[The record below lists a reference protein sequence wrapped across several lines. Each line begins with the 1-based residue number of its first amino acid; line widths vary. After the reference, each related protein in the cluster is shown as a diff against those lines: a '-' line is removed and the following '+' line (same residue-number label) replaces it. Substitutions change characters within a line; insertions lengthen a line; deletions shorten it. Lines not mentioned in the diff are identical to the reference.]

1 MKNPNERGNEGYY
14 MTSDGKL
21 RDKLIL
27 GLSRTSG
34 AAWFTFLFSGYL
46 KLWQLQSPKPRLS
59 DKYDV
64 IFIDEA
70 QDHTAGRHPHA
81 SPHVVFLLRC
91 LAIISSSLSSISA
104 IMDVLLSQQ
113 CGKFLAGDPHQQIYS
128 FRGAINALNTVDHTH
143 TYYLTQVTAN
153 LTHTR

>member
-1 MKNPNERGNEGYY
+1 MWSC
-14 MTSDGKL
+14 MVHL
-21 RDKLIL
+21 
-27 GLSRTSG
+27 
-34 AAWFTFLFSGYL
+34 LFSGYL

-70 QDHTAGRHPHA
+70 QDYTPGGHPHA
-81 SPHVVFLLRC
+81 SPHVVFLLKC
-91 LAIISSSLSSISA
+91 LAIISSSSLSSISA

-113 CGKFLAGDPHQQIYS
+113 CGKILVGDPHQQMYS
-128 FRGAINALNTVDHTH
+128 FRGASNALNIVDQTH

-153 LTHTR
+153 LTHTLKHIHK